1 MEPTLEQIGRLA
13 VRYVRA
19 ERALQAENT
28 HARHEQQIDAWE
40 DLYAAVQEYGAKV
53 DPAGGAECSR

>member
-19 ERALQAENT
+19 LQ
-28 HARHEQQIDAWE
+28 EQAAGQLPEVDAQEAWE
-40 DLYAAVQEYGAKV
+40 DLYAEVERYGAKV
-53 DPAGGAECSR
+53 DPSGGGECSR